1 LIRVL
6 IVDDHALVRA
16 GLTAVL
22 STAAGILVVG
32 VCADGADV
40 PDVAPRVRPDV
51 VLMDLKMPGICG
63 AAATRALLVAQPQV
77 RVLVVSASTS
87 PRAIAEAARAGAAGY
102 LVKGGGT
109 HELVGAVR
117 TVAAGGATWPGQY
130 IDSQPSQVTPGH
142 QPQVSTSSTSD
153 SRRLDQD
160 AEALDSSTGANDPS
174 DN

>member
-22 STAAGILVVG
+22 STADGILVVG
-32 VCADGADV
+32 VCADGAEV
-40 PDVAPRVRPDV
+40 PGIAPRVRPDV

-63 AAATRALLVAQPQV
+63 AAATRTLLTGHPRV
-77 RVLVVSASTS
+77 RVLMVSASTS
-87 PRAIAEAARAGAAGY
+87 PRAVAEAAGAGAAGY

-109 HELVGAVR
+109 RELLSAVR

-130 IDSQPSQVTPGH
+130 GRPPSQ
-142 QPQVSTSSTSD
+142 
-153 SRRLDQD
+153 
-160 AEALDSSTGANDPS
+160 
-174 DN
+174 

>member
-22 STAAGILVVG
+22 GTADGILVVG

-63 AAATRALLVAQPQV
+63 AAATRALLTRHPPV
-77 RVLVVSASTS
+77 RVLMFSASTS
-87 PRAIAEAARAGAAGY
+87 PRAVAEAARAGAAGY
-102 LVKGGGT
+102 LVKGRAT
-109 HELVGAVR
+109 SELVSAVR
-117 TVAAGGATWPGQY
+117 TVAGGGATWPGQ
-130 IDSQPSQVTPGH
+130 QVPSQAS
-142 QPQVSTSSTSD
+142 Q
-153 SRRLDQD
+153 
-160 AEALDSSTGANDPS
+160 
-174 DN
+174 